1 MNPNHGPIDMYS
13 LSGPLLGFWAPL
25 ALLCLAAGFWLTD
38 RKDWRKKLVMPIGL
52 LSVVL
57 MGYFGAETRGGDAPE
72 TALLA
77 VLLHMIGPVAFMAIG
92 TLIATFS
99 GPSPVGPLPPGLRPM
114 GFVMAYGGLAW
125 IGWMLITEP
134 PSAIANGIGQT
145 IWGAW
150 VDVFV
155 SLLILIAAL
164 AGSFCVMMGDERHK
178 EAITLA
184 ILTIA
189 GGLMF
194 IEIMRDGTQGLEA
207 AGWHQIHWQEMMF
220 LIGGLAGMFSGIL
233 AFIGLV
239 YMAEKRAPDPD
250 VVAPLTEDEKAAVDS
265 ILRSNLGIGGAE
277 E

>member
-1 MNPNHGPIDMYS
+1 
-13 LSGPLLGFWAPL
+13 
-25 ALLCLAAGFWLTD
+25 
-38 RKDWRKKLVMPIGL
+38 
-52 LSVVL
+52 
-57 MGYFGAETRGGDAPE
+57 
-72 TALLA
+72 
-77 VLLHMIGPVAFMAIG
+77 
-92 TLIATFS
+92 
-99 GPSPVGPLPPGLRPM
+99 M
-114 GFVMAYGGLAW
+114 GFLMAYGGLAW

-150 VDVFV
+150 VDVFL

-164 AGSFCVMMGDERHK
+164 AGSFCVMMGEERHK
-178 EAITLA
+178 EAMTLA

-194 IEIMRDGTQGLEA
+194 IEIMQNGTQGLEA
-207 AGWHQIHWQEMMF
+207 AGWHQIHWEEMMF
-220 LIGGLAGMFSGIL
+220 LVGGLVGMIAGLM

-250 VVAPLTEDEKAAVDS
+250 VVAPLSEDEKAAVDS